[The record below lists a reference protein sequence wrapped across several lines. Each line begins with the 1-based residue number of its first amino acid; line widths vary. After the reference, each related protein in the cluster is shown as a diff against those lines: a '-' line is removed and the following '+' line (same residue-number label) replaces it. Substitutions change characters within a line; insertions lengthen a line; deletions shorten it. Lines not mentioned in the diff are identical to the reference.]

1 MKKIIKNSMN
11 KQISIFLLSSILFA
25 GCASSSPNAS
35 RKSASDGAPLAED
48 YSWVDSLD
56 FKTSEEKK
64 YEPSR
69 DQFKGEI
76 GDSDALSKESVARI
90 SKPQLEAL
98 AGDSNDPLDKIVSLC
113 YREQFDAG
121 FKVVDEVYPQ
131 YKNNTSYWNQVGT
144 CYFLKGEYSKAILFF
159 NKSRDLDNKFSPA
172 VNNLGVVYQAQGKYQ
187 KALLAYKKAADLNT
201 FALTPLFNLSQ
212 LYLKYGKVEQAHTIL
227 EALYKRKPLDEQVA
241 GSFSASLMMKGEME
255 RSIELYSKLSKATL
269 ADPRFGLN
277 LALAL
282 KLNQRPKDALTAFQ
296 NVSEPSEADLRAYYK
311 RVNDFIRQ

>member
-1 MKKIIKNSMN
+1 MKIFKMKNS
-11 KQISIFLLSSILFA
+11 KCFFVLLTFLLAS
-25 GCASSSPNAS
+25 CASTEKPS
-35 RKSASDGAPLAED
+35 RKSASDGAPLADD
-48 YSWVDSLD
+48 YSWVDGLD

-76 GDSDALSKESVARI
+76 GDTDALSKESVARI
-90 SKPQLEAL
+90 SKPKLEAL

-159 NKSRDLDNKFSPA
+159 NKSRDLDPKFNPP

-187 KALLAYKKAADLNT
+187 KALLAYKKASDMNT

-212 LYLKYGKVEQAHTIL
+212 LYLRYGKVDQAHTIL
-227 EALYKRKPLDEQVA
+227 EALNKKKPLDEDVA
-241 GSFSASLMMKGEME
+241 GSFAASLMMKGDVE
-255 RSIELYSKLSKATL
+255 RSIELFSKLSKSTL

-277 LALAL
+277 FALAL
-282 KLNQRPKDALTAFQ
+282 KLNQRPQDAVMVLQ
-296 NVSEPSEADLRAYYK
+296 NITDPKESDLKAYYK
-311 RVNDFIRQ
+311 RVNDFVRQ